1 MKNGIEIRSN
11 GNTIKKKNEMYYVY
25 ILINK
30 TLVLSRDG
38 PWDYLRNAR
47 GSADKSD
54 ITDICI
60 SCYFK

>member
-1 MKNGIEIRSN
+1 MC
-11 GNTIKKKNEMYYVY
+11 
-25 ILINK
+25 INK